1 MSTVEEPLASRSIL
15 TPRQR
20 RSPIALPD
28 DPTDEELARDWTLSN
43 ADKAE
48 ILRCRTDRHRLSFTI
63 QLCVLRAHGRFLADY
78 EAVGVRITNHLCRQL
93 DLPPVLFVNPPRR
106 EATDLEHEHRI
117 RDYLGFRPFDQ
128 ATQDQLERSV
138 HTLAEQGH
146 SVAEV
151 FRRAEGLLRSWRIL
165 LPAPTTLER
174 IVASSTSRSRQGVI
188 ERIADRLTP
197 EVRSAIDSLVEV
209 AEGDRR
215 SELFQF
221 KQYPPEANAAA
232 ILAHLDRLKRLRS
245 LGGGQIDLTGIGT
258 VLVQELAQLTRRY
271 DVDDLKRFAP
281 SKRYAL
287 VACFLAQT
295 QKTLLDQTVAMNDQY
310 LTTMCRRSRNAFEA
324 QHREFRRRVKK
335 ALETLLAATEIL
347 VDPEQPRATI
357 LDVLDHR
364 IDRDALRAARDDC
377 REFQRIEERGYVDEL
392 SARYAYLRRYL
403 PSFFDL
409 SFQGEPG
416 AGPLLDGLSLARAL
430 NRGEQKELPLEAP
443 IQFIPAAWRS
453 ASKRDDGTTDRS
465 LWEIALALA
474 VRDALRS
481 GDLYLPE
488 SRRHVSFW
496 NLLTDERQWAEQR
509 AAAYVALAL
518 PSEADRVL
526 ERLARE
532 FDDVAWRTERGLGS
546 NPFATVRDGELHLK
560 RPDALEIPQ
569 RVEEL
574 RRAIETHL
582 PRVRIENL
590 LGEVDSWCSFIRALC
605 PLGGYQPRSDNLDVA
620 LPASLIAHGT
630 NLGIAAM
637 GHSAEGVTVD
647 MLQHVSRW
655 FLREET
661 LRAANAAMV
670 DYHNRLDLSSVWGD
684 GTRSSSD
691 GQRFGVRASSL
702 LGVLYPRYFGYYDRA
717 VTVYTHTSDQ
727 FSVFGSRAI
736 SCSAREAVY
745 VLDGL
750 LENDTILRPR
760 EHSTDTHGYTEHLFG
775 LCYILGFSFVPRL
788 RGLADQQ
795 LYKIDRGTAYGR
807 LEPLFRGG
815 IDTDLIREQWDQ
827 LVRIASSLRQR
838 TAPAHVV
845 VQRLAGSSPSD
856 RLARALTALG
866 RVVKTIYILRYLH
879 EEDVRRRVQLQLNR
893 GESRHD
899 LARWLFFANQG
910 EFRTGDYEEIMNK
923 ASCLSLLSNAVLV
936 WNTVRMGEIVA
947 RLRATG
953 ETVLDEDL
961 ARISPL
967 AYAHV
972 IPNGTYV
979 FDHSRRVR
987 VAPHALP

>member
-1 MSTVEEPLASRSIL
+1 M
-15 TPRQR
+15 
-20 RSPIALPD
+20 
-28 DPTDEELARDWTLSN
+28 
-43 ADKAE
+43 
-48 ILRCRTDRHRLSFTI
+48 
-63 QLCVLRAHGRFLADY
+63 
-78 EAVGVRITNHLCRQL
+78 
-93 DLPPVLFVNPPRR
+93 
-106 EATDLEHEHRI
+106 
-117 RDYLGFRPFDQ
+117 
-128 ATQDQLERSV
+128 
-138 HTLAEQGH
+138 
-146 SVAEV
+146 
-151 FRRAEGLLRSWRIL
+151 
-165 LPAPTTLER
+165 
-174 IVASSTSRSRQGVI
+174 
-188 ERIADRLTP
+188 
-197 EVRSAIDSLVEV
+197 
-209 AEGDRR
+209 
-215 SELFQF
+215 
-221 KQYPPEANAAA
+221 
-232 ILAHLDRLKRLRS
+232 
-245 LGGGQIDLTGIGT
+245 
-258 VLVQELAQLTRRY
+258 
-271 DVDDLKRFAP
+271 
-281 SKRYAL
+281 
-287 VACFLAQT
+287 
-295 QKTLLDQTVAMNDQY
+295 
-310 LTTMCRRSRNAFEA
+310 
-324 QHREFRRRVKK
+324 
-335 ALETLLAATEIL
+335 
-347 VDPEQPRATI
+347 
-357 LDVLDHR
+357 
-364 IDRDALRAARDDC
+364 
-377 REFQRIEERGYVDEL
+377 
-392 SARYAYLRRYL
+392 
-403 PSFFDL
+403 
-409 SFQGEPG
+409 
-416 AGPLLDGLSLARAL
+416 
-430 NRGEQKELPLEAP
+430 
-443 IQFIPAAWRS
+443 
-453 ASKRDDGTTDRS
+453 
-465 LWEIALALA
+465 
-474 VRDALRS
+474 
-481 GDLYLPE
+481 
-488 SRRHVSFW
+488 
-496 NLLTDERQWAEQR
+496 
-509 AAAYVALAL
+509 
-518 PSEADRVL
+518 L

-532 FDDVAWRTERGLGS
+532 VDDVAWRTEQGLGG
-546 NPFATVRDGELHLK
+546 NPFAAVREGRLHLK

-574 RRAIETHL
+574 RRVIETHL
-582 PRVRIENL
+582 PRVRIEDL
-590 LGEVDSWCSFIRALC
+590 LAEVDSWCGFLGAFC

-620 LPASLIAHGT
+620 LPAALIAHGT

-661 LRAANAAMV
+661 LRAANAVLV

-736 SCSAREAVY
+736 SCSAREALY

-775 LCYILGFSFVPRL
+775 LCYLLGFSFMPRL

-815 IDTDLIREQWDQ
+815 IDTELIREQWDP

-856 RLARALTALG
+856 RVARALTALG

-947 RLRATG
+947 RLRAAG
-953 ETVLDEDL
+953 ETVSDEDL

-979 FDHSRRVR
+979 FDRSRRR
-987 VAPHALP
+987 ATSCPIRCRRFSQAWGCNPCCPW